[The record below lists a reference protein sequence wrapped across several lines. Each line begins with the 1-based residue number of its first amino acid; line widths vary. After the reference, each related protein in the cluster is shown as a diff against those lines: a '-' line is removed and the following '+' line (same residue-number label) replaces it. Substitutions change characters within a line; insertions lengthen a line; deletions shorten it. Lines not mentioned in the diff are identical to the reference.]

1 MCMYHVYMLL
11 LTAVKTIIWSTTFLI
26 FMFTNY
32 SSWIRMVT
40 FFLFSGTIQSTP
52 ILQVLLV
59 FLWFYWGRE
68 EAYGRIDCR
77 KWFVLFFD
85 IELLDIQNWLFKMQ
99 FGYKVHVHCNLF
111 FNEHIFIQRRKRHK
125 CNGIKCGICRIDV
138 DNLLFLTFE

>member
-1 MCMYHVYMLL
+1 
-11 LTAVKTIIWSTTFLI
+11 
-26 FMFTNY
+26 
-32 SSWIRMVT
+32 MVT

-52 ILQVLLV
+52 ILQMLLV

-99 FGYKVHVHCNLF
+99 LVTKYMHIVISFSMNIYSYKEGKDTNY
-111 FNEHIFIQRRKRHK
+111 KK
-125 CNGIKCGICRIDV
+125 KKWNGIKCGICKIDV

>member
-1 MCMYHVYMLL
+1 
-11 LTAVKTIIWSTTFLI
+11 
-26 FMFTNY
+26 MFTNY

-77 KWFVLFFD
+77 KWFVIFFD
-85 IELLDIQNWLFKMQ
+85 IELIRDIQNWLFKMQ
-99 FGYKVHVHCNLF
+99 FCYKDYMYIVISF
-111 FNEHIFIQRRKRHK
+111 SIHIYSYKIHSKGK
-125 CNGIKCGICRIDV
+125 DTNYKKKKVWCNGIKCEICKIDV
-138 DNLLFLTFE
+138 DNLLFLTFK